1 MKPDSDS
8 RQAAEHVKKQEQSQ
22 THEDGEAQTL
32 VDRIEKKVDDQRENR
47 SAKTWAKPPQQD
59 GNLGKT

>member
-1 MKPDSDS
+1 VKPDSDS

-32 VDRIEKKVDDQRENR
+32 VDRIEKKVDDQKGKSIRENAGQATTAR
-47 SAKTWAKPPQQD
+47 R
-59 GNLGKT
+59 